1 MANDQISKHC
11 LKVKIISSNQ
21 DDFTKSKRFNSQQNQ
36 DYLFKV
42 NQLGIL
48 HNSNNSEPAW
58 SWIVL
63 NVSN

>member
-42 NQLGIL
+42 NKLGIL
-48 HNSNNSEPAW
+48 
-58 SWIVL
+58 IIL
-63 NVSN
+63 NQYGLGLYLM

>member
-36 DYLFKV
+36 DYLLKV